1 MATHGLLVVLYHAFQ
16 IMQTSGLAIREFPG
30 TLAYSDADTFCR
42 SQGMRLPVLTSPYSQ
57 SLALGALGPS
67 PESEYWIGLD
77 YITGD
82 FRWADNSP
90 LCWKNWFVSSAN
102 EPNNLNSELC
112 VAMRGGGSVPGS
124 WLTKSCS
131 RTFGVICEV
140 APAARDNLYNKME
153 DVTPTGTALTS
164 FPVTT
169 ETACVWL
176 CEITRDCLMAVYD
189 GTSGNCSVYNCQ
201 SQVTSFLG
209 RRTWM
214 GQ

>member
-131 RTFGVICEV
+131 RTFGVICERPQPGITFTIKWKTSRLPEQLLRHFRSLRKQHV
-140 APAARDNLYNKME
+140 SGSVRLPA
-153 DVTPTGTALTS
+153 TA
-164 FPVTT
+164 
-169 ETACVWL
+169 
-176 CEITRDCLMAVYD
+176 
-189 GTSGNCSVYNCQ
+189 
-201 SQVTSFLG
+201 
-209 RRTWM
+209 
-214 GQ
+214 